1 MSGSYDV
8 DGTMNI
14 TVVDGSAR
22 TGLIADDGSINVV
35 QVDGNDIVGA
45 YHPCGAWNVF
55 KYDTGQPSAKHKS
68 GALMVSESPFTE
80 GTTKVN
86 VVSGSLT

>member
-1 MSGSYDV
+1 MSGSYDK
-8 DGTMNI
+8 DGILNV
-14 TVVDGSAR
+14 TVVDGSTR

-35 QVDGNDIVGA
+35 QVDGANIVGA
-45 YHPCGAWNVF
+45 YHACGAWTVF
-55 KYDTGQPSAKHKS
+55 KYVTGQPTARHKS
-68 GALMVSESPFTE
+68 GALMVSDSPFTE